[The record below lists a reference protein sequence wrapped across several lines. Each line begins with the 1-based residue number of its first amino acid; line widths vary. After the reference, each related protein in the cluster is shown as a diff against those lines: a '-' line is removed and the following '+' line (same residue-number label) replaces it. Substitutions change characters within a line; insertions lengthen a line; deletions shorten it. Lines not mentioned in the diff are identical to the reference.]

1 MSSPVRDTGASIK
14 YRIDVRRIRQR
25 QLSFSTGREMSQN
38 NPKGYQGVKV
48 EYRSGE
54 NGQGVLLLIVPLE
67 SQPGCRHSV
76 KGVKK

>member
-1 MSSPVRDTGASIK
+1 
-14 YRIDVRRIRQR
+14 
-25 QLSFSTGREMSQN
+25 MSQN